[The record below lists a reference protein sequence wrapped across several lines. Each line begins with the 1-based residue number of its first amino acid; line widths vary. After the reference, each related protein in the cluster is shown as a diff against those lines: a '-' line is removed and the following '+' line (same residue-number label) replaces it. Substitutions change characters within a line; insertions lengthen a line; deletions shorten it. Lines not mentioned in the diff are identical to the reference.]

1 VVTLVNLRR
10 RGHDM
15 VSKTGLW
22 SGATIFYAVIVTI
35 LFFAFA
41 GVLTLAVG
49 ILAGVLLVSYTVT
62 RFMKGTVGR
71 FRTYTSE

>member
-1 VVTLVNLRR
+1 
-10 RGHDM
+10 M

-41 GVLTLAVG
+41 GVMTLAVG
-49 ILAGVLLVSYTVT
+49 ILAGVLLFSYTVT
-62 RFMKGTVGR
+62 RVMKGTVDR
-71 FRTYTSE
+71 FRTNTGE